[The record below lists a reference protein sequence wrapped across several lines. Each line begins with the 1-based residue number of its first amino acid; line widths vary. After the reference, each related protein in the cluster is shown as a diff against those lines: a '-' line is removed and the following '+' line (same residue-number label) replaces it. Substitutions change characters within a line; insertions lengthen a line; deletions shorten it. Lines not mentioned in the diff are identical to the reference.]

1 MKSAVGFTVRIPLSL
16 HKKVKETLKRENKSL
31 NAIVKELIKE
41 WLKKEQEKE
50 LFEAFSIAGKENVEY
65 AAEAQKEV
73 VLANEHAKER

>member
-16 HKKVKETLKRENKSL
+16 HKRIKEVLKRENKSL
-31 NAIVKELIKE
+31 NAVVRELMQE

-50 LFEAFSIAGKENVEY
+50 LFEAFSVVGEENVEY
-65 AAEAQKEV
+65 AIEAEKEV

>member
-16 HKKVKETLKRENKSL
+16 HKKIKKALKRENKSL
-31 NAIVKELIKE
+31 NTVIRELMQE

-50 LFEAFSIAGKENVEY
+50 LFEAFGAVGEENVEY
-65 AAEAQKEV
+65 AIEAQKEV